1 MLRKLR
7 KILGLEK
14 DIDKAKASSLFKKR
28 YAIFKE
34 LLQCN
39 SNLANIIAG
48 MEAVLKGE
56 RNDETTQIRKDAR
69 QAIVECDRM
78 AHCLNEISGGRQ
90 EALVSTVEALGQKIE
105 HEIEQQTLGDI
116 PDLTLAM
123 DDIDASLS
131 YGVGGKSA
139 NLGEIRNVLGIRIPD
154 GFAITIQAGILH
166 LLRTNGLFKKIHMT
180 LRSVDP
186 EQPESIKEASEK
198 VQTMIREAKV
208 PKEVE
213 DALFARWDTTFQR
226 SDVVCALR
234 SSAIAEDG
242 VQSFAGQYSSILGV
256 TRATLLDAFRTII
269 ASLFSERA
277 LSYRSNHGYRLEA
290 SGMGMCCLEMVNA
303 KAAGVAY
310 SRHPLN
316 LRSNCM
322 LINGVWGLGEMV
334 VDGSG
339 TPDMWLYSRSKHCVE
354 EEKIAQK
361 REKIILQFVAGD
373 PKQ

>member
-186 EQPESIKEASEK
+186 EHS
-198 VQTMIREAKV
+198 
-208 PKEVE
+208 
-213 DALFARWDTTFQR
+213 
-226 SDVVCALR
+226 SD
-234 SSAIAEDG
+234 
-242 VQSFAGQYSSILGV
+242 
-256 TRATLLDAFRTII
+256 
-269 ASLFSERA
+269 LFS
-277 LSYRSNHGYRLEA
+277 G
-290 SGMGMCCLEMVNA
+290 
-303 KAAGVAY
+303 
-310 SRHPLN
+310 
-316 LRSNCM
+316 
-322 LINGVWGLGEMV
+322 
-334 VDGSG
+334 
-339 TPDMWLYSRSKHCVE
+339 
-354 EEKIAQK
+354 
-361 REKIILQFVAGD
+361 
-373 PKQ
+373 KQW